1 MDRYNAFVFS
11 WSSTLIGW
19 FIGFI
24 SITDSL
30 GRILFPYNSIWISS
44 TLLSVVSLINDTNAM
59 PIKLII
65 PDVANEMENL
75 MRLTMSRKHLL
86 VTRKTSI
93 RSHVTVA
100 LTALFALF
108 VKSQPLPTILDRN
121 RCCNHD
127 EYRKRSEREQSGP
140 RRLSRNR
147 VNSETITKEITSSLK
162 AFSISSKEQINRAI
176 IWIAC

>member
-1 MDRYNAFVFS
+1 
-11 WSSTLIGW
+11 
-19 FIGFI
+19 
-24 SITDSL
+24 
-30 GRILFPYNSIWISS
+30 
-44 TLLSVVSLINDTNAM
+44 M
-59 PIKLII
+59 PVKLII

-100 LTALFALF
+100 TLTALFALF

-121 RCCNHD
+121 RYCNHD

-147 VNSETITKEITSSLK
+147 VNSETITKEIASSLK

-176 IWIAC
+176 I